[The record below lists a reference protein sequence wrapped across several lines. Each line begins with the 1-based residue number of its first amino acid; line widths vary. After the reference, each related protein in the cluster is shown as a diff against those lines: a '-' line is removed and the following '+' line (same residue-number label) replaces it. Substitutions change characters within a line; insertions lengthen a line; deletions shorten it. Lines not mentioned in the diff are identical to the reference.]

1 MTKKPIKPKPRTV
14 KGFKDSLWG
23 ESLSRRRM
31 LEQIQAVYELYG
43 FQQIETPALE
53 YVDVLGKFLP
63 DGDTPEEG
71 IFAFESEDEWVALR
85 YDLTAPLSRVIAQYQ
100 DLPKPFRR
108 YQIGKV
114 WRIEKPGAGRFREFT
129 QFDIDTVGTTSILAD
144 CEVCAALVDAFEA
157 IGIAAP
163 HLARSLPQSHSLC
176 EIQPLGAAQRKMA
189 GKGADIVPTL
199 RYLEGD
205 LHQAA
210 QKLWP

>member
-1 MTKKPIKPKPRTV
+1 MTKKPTKPKPRTV

-23 ESLSRRRM
+23 ESLNRRLM

-114 WRIEKPGAGRFREFT
+114 WRREKPGAGRFR
-129 QFDIDTVGTTSILAD
+129 
-144 CEVCAALVDAFEA
+144 
-157 IGIAAP
+157 
-163 HLARSLPQSHSLC
+163 
-176 EIQPLGAAQRKMA
+176 
-189 GKGADIVPTL
+189 
-199 RYLEGD
+199 
-205 LHQAA
+205 
-210 QKLWP
+210 